1 MSWLLLTLLS
11 AFMLATADALT
22 KRYFP
27 PGETRAAM
35 AARFVLSGL
44 WLLPWVPWAQLPT
57 LPVGLWGV
65 LAVLIPLDM
74 LAFWLYVRAITLA
87 PLSRTLPYLSFS
99 PVFTLLTGYLLL
111 GEAISPRGAL
121 GIALIAAGAWCLN
134 LAPSRGWRGLLAPF
148 SAVLAEQGTRLM
160 LMAALLFSLTATI
173 GKAALAYLPG
183 LPFAAL
189 YSVVLAL
196 VAALGMRLQGPRW
209 WRSTPPRPWA
219 MLAVSLAM
227 AVMVLSHFV
236 AIEHVSVAYMVAIK
250 RTSLVFGLIYG
261 LVWFREPAFGRNL
274 LAALVMLVGV
284 VLISLPA

>member
-1 MSWLLLTLLS
+1 MTWLLLTLLS

-27 PGETRAAM
+27 PGETRAAI

-44 WLLPWVPWAQLPT
+44 WLLPWVPWAQLGS
-57 LPVGLWGV
+57 LPAGLWGV
-65 LAVLIPLDM
+65 LALLIPLDI

-99 PVFTLLTGYLLL
+99 PVFTLLSGYVLL
-111 GEAISPRGAL
+111 GEAISARGAL
-121 GIALIAAGAWCLN
+121 GIGLIAAGAWCLN
-134 LAPSRGWRGLLAPF
+134 LAPSRGWRGIIAPF
-148 SAVLAEQGTRLM
+148 GAVLAEQGTRLM

-173 GKAALAYLPG
+173 GKAALNYLPG

-189 YSVVLAL
+189 YSAVLGVVAG
-196 VAALGMRLQGPRW
+196 VGMRLQGPRLW
-209 WRSTPPRPWA
+209 QTATPRPWA
-219 MLAVSLAM
+219 MLGVSLAM
-227 AVMVLSHFV
+227 AVMVWSHFV
-236 AIEHVSVAYMVAIK
+236 AIEHVTVAYMIAIK

-274 LAALVMLVGV
+274 LAALIMLAGV

>member
-1 MSWLLLTLLS
+1 
-11 AFMLATADALT
+11 MLATADALT
-22 KRYFP
+22 KRFFP
-27 PGETRAAM
+27 PGETRAAI
-35 AARFVLSGL
+35 ASRFVLSGL
-44 WLLPWVPWAQLPT
+44 WLLPWVPWRQLGS
-57 LPVGLWGV
+57 LPAGLWGV
-65 LAVLIPLDM
+65 LGVLIPLDI

-99 PVFTLLTGYLLL
+99 PVFSLLSAYVLL
-111 GEAISPRGAL
+111 GEAINARGAL

-134 LAPSRGWRGLLAPF
+134 LAPSRGWRGLLMPF
-148 SAVLAEQGTRLM
+148 GAVLAEQGTRLM

-173 GKAALAYLPG
+173 GKAALGYLPG

-196 VAALGMRLQGPRW
+196 VAGVGMRLQGPHLW
-209 WRSTPPRPWA
+209 QHHAPRPWA
-219 MLAVSLAM
+219 MVGVSLAM

-236 AIEHVSVAYMVAIK
+236 AIEHVTVAYMVAIK

-274 LAALVMLVGV
+274 LAALIMLAGV
-284 VLISLPA
+284 VLIGTPA